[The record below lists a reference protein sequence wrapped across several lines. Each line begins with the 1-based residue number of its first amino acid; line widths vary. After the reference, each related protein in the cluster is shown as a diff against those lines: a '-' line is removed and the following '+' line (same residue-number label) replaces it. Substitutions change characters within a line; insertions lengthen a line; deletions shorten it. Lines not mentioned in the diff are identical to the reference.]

1 MAYFLGRDCSVV
13 ISTEDDTGGSSGQFL
28 SVEPDGDFVI
38 STAAVLST
46 NAQFACPLAASRV
59 SGKGV
64 PVADLTGVDLSIGA
78 VDEDITYIGKRQVT
92 KAEIKKET
100 TVSLTRKK
108 KDLSWDAIFN
118 NSGRQGVL
126 DSAVI
131 SSLQEPTV
139 NTGYRIH
146 VILKGSTD
154 VFSVRNCCVQ
164 AHSTSVNAD
173 GTGEETMEFM
183 TYVTPKVGQNMNIT
197 ATTAGEL

>member
-1 MAYFLGRDCSVV
+1 MAYFLGKDCSVY
-13 ISTEDDTGGSSGQFL
+13 ITTEDTTANSYAAVEADGDLVFATTSGANSVFAYRLGDGTGG
-28 SVEPDGDFVI
+28 
-38 STAAVLST
+38 TA
-46 NAQFACPLAASRV
+46 
-59 SGKGV
+59 
-64 PVADLTGVDLSIGA
+64 VADMTGVDLSIGA
-78 VDEDITYIGKRQVT
+78 VDEDITYMGKRQVT

-146 VILKGSTD
+146 VILKESKD

>member
-13 ISTEDDTGGSSGQFL
+13 ISTEDDTGGSSGQFV

-46 NAQFACPLAASRV
+46 NAQFACPLAASRI

-108 KDLSWDAIFN
+108 KNIDWDAIFN
-118 NSGRQGVL
+118 NGGRQGCVGT
-126 DSAVI
+126 SAI

-139 NTGYRIH
+139 NTGYRLH
-146 VILKGSTD
+146 VVLSGTTD
-154 VFSVRNCCVQ
+154 VFTVRNMCVQ
-164 AHSTSVNAD
+164 SHSTSVNAD

-183 TYVTPKVGQNMNIT
+183 TYVTPKVTNAAYTGN
-197 ATTAGEL
+197 TTTPEL